1 MVSYRQFKH
10 RALRP
15 PVRGWAFCYDEGVKY
30 RIGLRHGRLFMEHM
44 LPALVKPARTL
55 WNEVIGFVF
64 LCFAVLFGF
73 KTVSYVRD
81 CLTAEATGDELLRLC
96 LAGFCT
102 ALMGWYGVS
111 SFLRAR
117 KISRS

>member
-1 MVSYRQFKH
+1 VGVWKH
-10 RALRP
+10 LTARSGRE
-15 PVRGWAFCYDEGVKY
+15 FVK
-30 RIGLRHGRLFMEHM
+30 HVV
-44 LPALVKPARTL
+44 PAILKPARTL

-64 LCFAVLFGF
+64 MCLAVMFGF
-73 KTVSYVRD
+73 RTGRLYLDFSHGTTE
-81 CLTAEATGDELLRLC
+81 TASTDFGRFL

-102 ALMGWYGVS
+102 LLMLYFGVT